1 MKTNFKEIKNQKIVS
16 NATSNK
22 KLTAK
27 EFEDYVVKS
36 GARGSFM
43 IYRSKNED
51 EEMGIDEL

>member
-1 MKTNFKEIKNQKIVS
+1 MKTNFKETKNQEIVS
-16 NATSNK
+16 DESSNK
-22 KLTAK
+22 ELTAE

>member
-1 MKTNFKEIKNQKIVS
+1 VKTNFKETKNQEIVS
-16 NATSNK
+16 DESSNK
-22 KLTAK
+22 ELTAE